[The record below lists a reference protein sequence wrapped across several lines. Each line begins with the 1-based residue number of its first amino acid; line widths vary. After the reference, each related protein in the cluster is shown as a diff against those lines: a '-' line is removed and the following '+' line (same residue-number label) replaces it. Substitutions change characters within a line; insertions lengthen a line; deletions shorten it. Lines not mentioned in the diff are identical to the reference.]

1 MKGAEPNVLTY
12 FRKILSTARPETFM
26 HAVFVFLSLLFV
38 SIFDQTTMAQAQ
50 K

>member
-26 HAVFVFLSLLFV
+26 PCLFFLSLLFV

>member
-1 MKGAEPNVLTY
+1 MKGAEPERVNL
-12 FRKILSTARPETFM
+12 LSENSLDSATWDF